1 MPYFLKSTS
10 VNKYNVTNYAKK
22 KKKIEILK
30 QLQTLR
36 EVVAIG
42 EIGEKWPKQ

>member
-10 VNKYNVTNYAKK
+10 VNKYNVTNYAK

-42 EIGEKWPKQ
+42 EIGEK

>member
-22 KKKIEILK
+22 KKKNRDIKTIANFE
-30 QLQTLR
+30 R
-36 EVVAIG
+36 SG
-42 EIGEKWPKQ
+42 SHWGNR

>member
-22 KKKIEILK
+22 KKNRDIKTIANFE
-30 QLQTLR
+30 R
-36 EVVAIG
+36 SG
-42 EIGEKWPKQ
+42 SHWGNR

>member
-22 KKKIEILK
+22 KNRDIKTIANFE
-30 QLQTLR
+30 R
-36 EVVAIG
+36 SG
-42 EIGEKWPKQ
+42 SHWGNR